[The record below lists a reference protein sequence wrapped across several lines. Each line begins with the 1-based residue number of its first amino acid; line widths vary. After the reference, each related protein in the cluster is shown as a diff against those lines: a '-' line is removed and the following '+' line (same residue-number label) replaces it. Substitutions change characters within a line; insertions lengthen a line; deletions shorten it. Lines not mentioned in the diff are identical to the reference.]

1 MNEETFIPGETTVYN
16 GETEVQVTTVGEVTG
31 SDEKGEPKVQ
41 NFTEA
46 SLQRIAETHDDVLV
60 DIDHESEREGK
71 TAAAGWLSRLHL
83 VPGVGLFGKIR
94 WTDIGKR
101 LIDNRVFRFLSP
113 SFLIDEKTR
122 EPLAMTSVALT
133 NKPAQKGQ
141 IKPIVNS
148 EAKEDALP
156 KEGSEAN
163 ENDIKELSDMEIEK
177 IREDLKEEV
186 MKAVKELLEGLKEA
200 KEETEEVKSEEA
212 EATKEEAKEEA
223 KEEKAEEAVSEEPKA
238 KEEVKEEAKEETKE
252 EKVEE
257 VIMIETLNS
266 APKPTLAPKA
276 EKWRGMSPSEFCKW
290 VDGGMR

>member
-71 TAAAGWLSRLHL
+71 TAAAGWLSKLHL

-133 NKPAQKGQ
+133 NRPAQKGQ

-186 MKAVKELLEGLKEA
+186 MNAVRELIEDLKEA
-200 KEETEEVKSEEA
+200 KEATEAEEVKAEEP
-212 EATKEEAKEEA
+212 KEEAKEEA
-223 KEEKAEEAVSEEPKA
+223 KEEEVKSEEAVEAPKEEKSMSEEPK
-238 KEEVKEEAKEETKE
+238 EE
-252 EKVEE
+252 EKKEEE
-257 VIMIETLNS
+257 VIKIETLNS

-276 EKWRGMSPSEFCKW
+276 EKWRGMTPSEFCKW